1 MTLKSSNLEEKSDRE
16 LLRII
21 SSGSKRN
28 SEIAFTKLYQ
38 RYCGFGISIC
48 ISLGGNREDGEEI
61 FQDTLYIIYQLVRNQ
76 SDQEINNFRPYL
88 HQSLK
93 NNYYRSIKR
102 GRKINLGDFSL
113 TLAGDDEGIR
123 KFEEKDQ
130 QKHILSIG
138 LSQDQHPLMNDLINQ
153 DSVEEL
159 ADTHDLSQDQVRGRI
174 YRMRKRFRKLRK
186 QVAQILLGY

>member
-1 MTLKSSNLEEKSDRE
+1 
-16 LLRII
+16 
-21 SSGSKRN
+21 
-28 SEIAFTKLYQ
+28 
-38 RYCGFGISIC
+38 
-48 ISLGGNREDGEEI
+48 
-61 FQDTLYIIYQLVRNQ
+61 
-76 SDQEINNFRPYL
+76 